1 MARRHSTFITLINC
15 LIGSNCTT
23 TFPHR
28 ALCSLALYYCIIIV
42 LFYHCIVRPLYF
54 FTSHPALELQD
65 PLVPMPWSV
74 SFLLSKLFSSISFVQ
89 NNRAPRRHHH
99 SPHYLLDIKM
109 LQGWMIGSVGS
120 IAMDGA
126 DTGDAPAWC
135 RQTVNWF
142 RYLHTFVAKHTM
154 NVNKHI

>member
-1 MARRHSTFITLINC
+1 MARGHSTFITLIKC

-23 TFPHR
+23 TFPFPTLH
-28 ALCSLALYYCIIIV
+28 CIIV
-42 LFYHCIVRPLYF
+42 LFHHCIVRPLHFCTPY
-54 FTSHPALELQD
+54 PALQLWD
-65 PLVPMPWSV
+65 PLVSMLGSV

-99 SPHYLLDIKM
+99 SLHYLLDIKM
-109 LQGWMIGSVGS
+109 LQRWMIGSVGS

-142 RYLHTFVAKHTM
+142 RYLHTFVAEHTM

>member
-1 MARRHSTFITLINC
+1 MRPKDLNKCTSNNGGTRLQFYGVPLILKGTRNAY
-15 LIGSNCTT
+15 ID
-23 TFPHR
+23 
-28 ALCSLALYYCIIIV
+28 
-42 LFYHCIVRPLYF
+42 HCIVRPLHYC
-54 FTSHPALELQD
+54 TLHPTLELQD
-65 PLVPMPWSV
+65 PLVSMPWSV

-142 RYLHTFVAKHTM
+142 RYLHTFVAEHTM

>member
-42 LFYHCIVRPLYF
+42 LFYHCIVRPLHF
-54 FTSHPALELQD
+54 CTSHPALELQD
-65 PLVPMPWSV
+65 PLFSMPWSV

-142 RYLHTFVAKHTM
+142 RYLHTFVAEHTM

>member
-1 MARRHSTFITLINC
+1 MARGHSTFITLINC

-28 ALCSLALYYCIIIV
+28 AHLHCIIV
-42 LFYHCIVRPLYF
+42 LSLFHHCIVRPLHF
-54 FTSHPALELQD
+54 CTPHPALQLQD
-65 PLVPMPWSV
+65 PLVSMLGSV

-99 SPHYLLDIKM
+99 SLHYLLDIKM
-109 LQGWMIGSVGS
+109 LQDWMIGSVGS

-142 RYLHTFVAKHTM
+142 RYLHTFVAEHTM

>member
-28 ALCSLALYYCIIIV
+28 ALCSLALYY
-42 LFYHCIVRPLYF
+42 HCIVLSFHCKTTPLLHF
-54 FTSHPALELQD
+54 ASSSTTMRD
-65 PLVPMPWSV
+65 PLFLMPWSV

-89 NNRAPRRHHH
+89 NNPAPRRHHH
-99 SPHYLLDIKM
+99 SLLYLLDIKM
-109 LQGWMIGSVGS
+109 QQGWMIGSVGS

-126 DTGDAPAWC
+126 DTGDALAWC

-154 NVNKHI
+154 NVHKHI